1 MGKGNRFVLV
11 RAYSAFEKTKLREG
25 MLNKSHILPGQG
37 RFLPL
42 LSIWPGSHWTGITDG
57 TSWGKLLQQFRNTE
71 GSLENDILELAESSV
86 GQADYR
92 CSRLANR
99 NQQRGRRVGCP
110 EKLLNEIGV
119 WSFLHSSIDHMES
132 KARKKARMAML
143 ASHPDGSPPTGGVDY
158 GRKNDLF
165 CTSYCWIVPRC
176 VNKAAGYSN
185 SISGS
190 ILAPPL
196 PLP

>member
-1 MGKGNRFVLV
+1 
-11 RAYSAFEKTKLREG
+11 
-25 MLNKSHILPGQG
+25 
-37 RFLPL
+37 
-42 LSIWPGSHWTGITDG
+42 
-57 TSWGKLLQQFRNTE
+57 
-71 GSLENDILELAESSV
+71 
-86 GQADYR
+86 
-92 CSRLANR
+92 
-99 NQQRGRRVGCP
+99 
-110 EKLLNEIGV
+110 
-119 WSFLHSSIDHMES
+119 MES